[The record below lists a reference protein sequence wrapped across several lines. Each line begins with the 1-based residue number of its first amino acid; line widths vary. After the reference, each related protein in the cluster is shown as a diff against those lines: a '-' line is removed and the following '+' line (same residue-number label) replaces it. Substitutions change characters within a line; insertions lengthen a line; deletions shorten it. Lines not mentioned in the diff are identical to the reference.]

1 MSSEGHCRIILV
13 EIEAASVS
21 GRSLRLFNDDAI
33 EVFADWWAALPPGV
47 DSGVHGEGIELIAAD
62 TISDAM
68 VRALRRKHAVAS
80 TQGWK
85 ILAERDGCVP
95 LWPHPDGLL
104 MPLSSLWTGLV
115 IHRALSP
122 ADDA

>member
-1 MSSEGHCRIILV
+1 MMR
-13 EIEAASVS
+13 
-21 GRSLRLFNDDAI
+21 
-33 EVFADWWAALPPGV
+33 WAALPPGV

-68 VRALRRKHAVAS
+68 VRALRRK
-80 TQGWK
+80 
-85 ILAERDGCVP
+85 RDGCVP